1 MTEPLEKQR
10 KFNHAAM
17 AYLQVWSKT
26 DCEALAS
33 IARYAEKP
41 DQVKMGKTLYKLA
54 IAYKV
59 VRGISAKD
67 AEGKKLSEAQKQQ
80 RWGEIACIVQD
91 IAGKKE
97 PAHSLVHQ
105 LSTNLEEY
113 SSERNIAEVIF
124 VDFRLIETTLVF
136 S

>member
-17 AYLQVWSKT
+17 AYLQVWSET
-26 DCEALAS
+26 DGAALANV
-33 IARYAEKP
+33 ARYAEKP
-41 DQVKMGKTLYKLA
+41 DQVEMGKTLYKLA

-59 VRGISAKD
+59 VRGISTKD
-67 AEGKKLSEAQKQQ
+67 ADGNKLPEAQKQQ

-97 PAHSLVHQ
+97 PAHSLVYQ
-105 LSTNLEEY
+105 LSTNLEKF
-113 SSERNIAEVIF
+113 SSQKN
-124 VDFRLIETTLVF
+124 ET
-136 S
+136 SNW